1 MQPAE
6 GLLSTHTRVKT
17 QLLKRVLVLL
27 KQIKRQFTEYKK
39 GLNTEIK
46 KKTQNKTDKHRR
58 GLMIDAA
65 KSLEPNSITW
75 DAFWPI

>member
-46 KKTQNKTDKHRR
+46 KKHKTKQTSTEE
-58 GLMIDAA
+58 A
-65 KSLEPNSITW
+65 
-75 DAFWPI
+75 

>member
-46 KKTQNKTDKHRR
+46 KKNTKQNRQAQKRPD
-58 GLMIDAA
+58 D
-65 KSLEPNSITW
+65 
-75 DAFWPI
+75 